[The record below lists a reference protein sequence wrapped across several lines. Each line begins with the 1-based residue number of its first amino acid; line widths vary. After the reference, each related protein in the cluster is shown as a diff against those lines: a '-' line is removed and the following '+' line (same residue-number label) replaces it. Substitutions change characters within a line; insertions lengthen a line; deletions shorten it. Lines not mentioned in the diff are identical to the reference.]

1 MVMPTSS
8 TQWTAERVRALPDDG
23 NRYEV
28 IDGELFVTPA
38 PSWEHQRAALAMA
51 QRIRSYLVD
60 QPLGDVYIAPA
71 DVEFRY
77 DRMVEPDLFVVPLV
91 EGRRPRTWED
101 VRRLLLAV
109 EILSPSTARADRL
122 AKRTLYQR
130 EQVPEYWIIDVA
142 ARLIERWGPDD
153 SRPEIVV
160 GRLHWH
166 PEPQSPPLEID
177 LDAYFAE
184 VCLE

>member
-1 MVMPTSS
+1 MAMPAAPIN
-8 TQWTAERVRALPDDG
+8 WTAERIRALPDDG

-28 IDGELFVTPA
+28 IDGELFVSPA
-38 PSWEHQRAALAMA
+38 PSWEHQRAAFAMA
-51 QRIRSYLVD
+51 KRLDAYLD
-60 QPLGDVYIAPA
+60 GRMLGTVYIAPA

-91 EGRRPRTWED
+91 DGRRPRTWED

-130 EQVPEYWIIDVA
+130 EQVPQYWIIDVA

-160 GRLHWH
+160 GQLQWH
-166 PEPQSPPLEID
+166 PEPQAPPLEID
-177 LDAYFAE
+177 LDDYFAE